1 MKAIAGLVPRESCSS
16 GMATAAIAA
25 PCSRD
30 LRSMRAAL
38 LQAAHAS
45 RCDPSHEA
53 VALLLHAPS
62 WCCCCADAM
71 VWCALRCCLK
81 GAAQR
86 RACTCGRGAEL
97 QHGPL
102 TCARVAAAECM
113 VRVCGCARDLC
124 SELVCSGRSRLEVV
138 EATKINADFE
148 FRVDP
153 SGRSRSRC
161 LHDSTNPCLS

>member
-16 GMATAAIAA
+16 GMAAAAIAA

-53 VALLLHAPS
+53 VAHAPS

-71 VWCALRCCLK
+71 LWCALRCCLK

-113 VRVCGCARDLC
+113 VRVCGCERDL
-124 SELVCSGRSRLEVV
+124 RSAAGAV
-138 EATKINADFE
+138 
-148 FRVDP
+148 
-153 SGRSRSRC
+153 G
-161 LHDSTNPCLS
+161 

>member
-124 SELVCSGRSRLEVV
+124 SGLLQQAQSVG
-138 EATKINADFE
+138 
-148 FRVDP
+148 
-153 SGRSRSRC
+153 GG
-161 LHDSTNPCLS
+161 